1 MSNQSQK
8 SQNNLPSRAQVT
20 AQQVQVLLHVVGML
34 SPYVLQPHREL
45 ENIPGQSNAMSG
57 ESAVAA
63 QTTFINTCA
72 KLDAILADDTRWTM
86 DINQTLENQL
96 YAVYVTQQ
104 ELLKEQIIATKEINL
119 PHNKYRPTL
128 YKLRDNTYA
137 AILGDLDDLDN
148 AIAATGES
156 PAAALLAWDLLFEGK
171 IPAHLFDWLKQRE
184 AALDAGE
191 PTPPQ
196 PKPPKRKKTK

>member
-1 MSNQSQK
+1 MSNQYPK

-45 ENIPGQSNAMSG
+45 ENIPGQNAMNG
-57 ESAVAA
+57 EAATAA
-63 QTTFINTCA
+63 QTTFINVCS

-148 AIAATGES
+148 A
-156 PAAALLAWDLLFEGK
+156 GK